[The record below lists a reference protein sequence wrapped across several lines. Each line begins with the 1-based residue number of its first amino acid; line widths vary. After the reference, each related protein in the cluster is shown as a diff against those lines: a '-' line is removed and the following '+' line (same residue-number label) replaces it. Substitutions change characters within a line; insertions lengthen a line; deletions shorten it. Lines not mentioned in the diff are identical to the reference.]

1 MLLRPTV
8 LKTKQV
14 FLMLVLST
22 GLLNHVMIIPT
33 ILQAAGRDSWFSI
46 AAVTPLFILYMA
58 LVFFIVKKTGQEN
71 LYDWCKKSFGKVAA
85 LFIVLPIVFIAFT
98 VSYVSL
104 KDTSLWLNTYFLLDL
119 PSPVILFV
127 LSLSCFWATKKGIK
141 AMTIM
146 TTVILP
152 IVVLLGFF
160 IMSVNSTEK
169 DMELLL
175 PLFSEGYRPFMKGM
189 IYAAAGL
196 VEIFVILL
204 IQQHVHDQIRYKHVL
219 LLGFVFIGLMSGP
232 LSAAIMEYGPVEAGN
247 LRYPAYEQWR
257 LLRIGNFISQID
269 FLSMYQWMSGF
280 IIRVSL
286 FMFIVH
292 DFLNP
297 KKKKWLLPFL
307 YFLLFA
313 LSLYP
318 INVNRFYNVLY
329 EFFFPFFVVFILAM
343 TIILFILA
351 MIASKR
357 SNKNDNK
364 ENQKAAT

>member
-1 MLLRPTV
+1 MLHPTV

-14 FLMLVLST
+14 FLMLVIST

-46 AAVTPLFILYMA
+46 AAVTPLFVLYMTM
-58 LVFFIVKKTGQEN
+58 VFFIVKKTGQAN
-71 LYDWCKKSFGKVAA
+71 LYDWCKKSFGKAAA

-98 VSYVSL
+98 VSYISL
-104 KDTSLWLNTYFLLDL
+104 KDTSIWLTTYFLVDM
-119 PSPVILFV
+119 PSPVIIFV
-127 LSLSCFWATKKGIK
+127 LTFICFWATKKGIK
-141 AMTIM
+141 AMAIM

-152 IVVLLGFF
+152 IVVVLGFF
-160 IMSVNSTEK
+160 IMFVNSTEK
-169 DMELLL
+169 DMELLF

-196 VEIFVILL
+196 MEIFVILL

-232 LSAAIMEYGPVEAGN
+232 LSAAIMEYGPVEAEN

-257 LLRIGNFISQID
+257 LLRIGDFISQID
-269 FLSMYQWMSGF
+269 FLAMYQWMSGF

-292 DFLNP
+292 EFLNQ
-297 KKKKWLLPFL
+297 KKQKWLLPFL
-307 YFLLFA
+307 YFLLLA

-318 INVNRFYNVLY
+318 VNTHQFYNALY
-329 EFFFPFFVVFILAM
+329 RFFFPFFVTFILFMTIIIFILAV
-343 TIILFILA
+343 
-351 MIASKR
+351 IASKR
-357 SNKNDNK
+357 SHKNDNK
-364 ENQKAAT
+364 DHQKATT